1 MPADRETSSATTRLV
16 LDYVQAQLGEDGV
29 RRVVEA
35 ADVSLA
41 VEQLR
46 EPARWVSYD
55 TRIRLF
61 EAATA
66 AVGSPDAMFAVGASA
81 LRHGLSPTLTRIVRQ
96 LGSPRQVYRTLPRA
110 VAKFSTTSTM
120 QVLDLGS
127 KHASIRYE
135 LHEGYQHSRLDCLYA
150 QGLFSMVPTVFGLPE
165 ARVLHEECES
175 DGYPACLY
183 TVTWA
188 RRSRWRRPVEL
199 EDPELAVLRLQL
211 DALQSIAADLV
222 GSDQVEEVLQRITER
237 AASAVLAPSYLL
249 AVHSPQSGQP
259 WVFSA
264 GVSSDRAAEL
274 AEQMLSGGDLGPS
287 AVVVDVASTR
297 RHHGRLAAINGEGQT
312 GMADDRRML
321 AVYAGHA
328 AVALDLLVAVD
339 GSRRGEERATALLGL
354 AHRLSE
360 AESSVA
366 VAAVV
371 AQALPGIVGCGQAS
385 VLLWDASAGE
395 LRMAA
400 AEGVTPEVRHALM
413 TTALRPEQTPEL
425 VDMLTR
431 RQPRVLRR
439 AAVGPA
445 LEAVLALSGATT
457 CLAVPLMVGDDL
469 LGVATAGWDH
479 ELPGDL
485 VEPTARLVGVA
496 DQTATA
502 LLNARLLETIKHQSL
517 HDALTGLPN
526 RVLFGD
532 RLDHALLSCAAESG
546 VAVLFC
552 DLDRFKQVNDVL
564 GHAAGDEL
572 LRQVASR
579 LTASLRPGDSVG
591 RLSGDEFAVLLPGV
605 LDTTTALDVASRVV
619 WCFDAP
625 FRVDGR
631 ELRMTTSVGVAL
643 HQGHGGRADRLLRAA
658 DSAMYVAKQR
668 GRNQISCADQTPAP
682 LSSGASLEQ
691 ELAAAAGA
699 RELRL
704 HHQPIVAVGPDGPQ
718 VVGAEALL
726 RWEHPRLGLLP
737 PAAFLPLAEE
747 SSLVVEL
754 DLWALREACAHAQQW
769 AAAGNPP
776 LQRSVNL
783 AGRTLVD
790 PRLVPAVRS
799 ALAAHGVPADLLCLE
814 VVESQSLV
822 DLPTVAARLTELRR
836 LGVRTALDDFGTG
849 YSTLSWLQQLP
860 VDRIKL
866 DRTFTAD
873 LPGPQARRLV
883 RGVLALADALG
894 IEVVAEGVETTEQL
908 DALVDAGCRLVQG
921 YLLGPPAPALTA
933 ATSAS
938 GDSATAA

>member
-1 MPADRETSSATTRLV
+1 MPAERETSSATTRLV
-16 LDYVQAQLGEDGV
+16 LDYVQAHLGEAGV
-29 RRVVEA
+29 REVVAAARVPY
-35 ADVSLA
+35 DLD
-41 VEQLR
+41 QLR
-46 EPARWVSYD
+46 NAAEWVSYD
-55 TRIRLF
+55 ARVRLF
-61 EAATA
+61 AAATD
-66 AVGSPDAMFAVGASA
+66 AVGRPRAMFEVGASA
-81 LRHGLSPTLTRIVRQ
+81 LRTGISPPLEALLRA
-96 LGSPRQVYRTLPRA
+96 LGSPRQVFRQLPR
-110 VAKFSTTSTM
+110 VVGKFSTTSTM
-120 QVLDLGS
+120 EVLDSGRT
-127 KHASIRYE
+127 HVTIRYR

-150 QGLFSMVPTVFGLPE
+150 QGLLSVVPEVFGLPS
-165 ARVLHEECES
+165 ARVVHDECES
-175 DGYPACLY
+175 DGARACVY
-183 TVTWA
+183 HVTWA
-188 RRSRWRRPVEL
+188 ARSRLRPRPSVV
-199 EDPELAVLRLQL
+199 DPELAVLRQQL
-211 DALQSIAADLV
+211 DALQSVADELV
-222 GSDQVEEVLQRITER
+222 SSDRVEDVLQRITER
-237 AASAVLAPSYLL
+237 AASAVLAPAYLL
-249 AVHSPQSGQP
+249 AVRSPYGGDRL
-259 WVFSA
+259 VFSA
-264 GVSSDRAAEL
+264 GVDQERSAAMAEL
-274 AEQMLSGGDLGPS
+274 LLAGGDLGPS

-297 RHHGRLAAINGEGQT
+297 RHHGRLAALHGEGQR
-312 GMADDRRML
+312 GLADEQRML
-321 AVYAGHA
+321 DVYARHA

-354 AHRLSE
+354 AHQLSA

-385 VLLWDASAGE
+385 VLLWDGSASE
-395 LRMAA
+395 LRVTA
-400 AEGVTPEVRHALM
+400 AEGVTPQVRNALL

-425 VDMLTR
+425 VDMLAR
-431 RQPRVLRR
+431 RQPRVLQRGD
-439 AAVGPA
+439 VGPA
-445 LEAVLALSGATT
+445 LDAVLALAGATT
-457 CLAVPLMVGDDL
+457 CLAVPLMVGDDV

-479 ELPGDL
+479 APAGDL
-485 VEPTARLVGVA
+485 AEPTARLVGVA
-496 DQTATA
+496 DQAATA

-579 LTASLRPGDSVG
+579 LRASLRPGDSVG

-605 LDTTTALDVASRVV
+605 LDEATARDVASRVI

-643 HQGHGGRADRLLRAA
+643 HEGHGGRADRLLRAA
-658 DSAMYVAKQR
+658 DTAMYVAKQR
-668 GRNQISCADQTPAP
+668 GRNQISCAGQTPAP
-682 LSSGASLEQ
+682 LSSGPSFEQ
-691 ELAAAAGA
+691 ELAAAAAAG
-699 RELRL
+699 ELRL

-718 VVGAEALL
+718 VVGDEALL

-737 PAAFLPLAEE
+737 PAAFLSLAQE

-769 AAAGNPP
+769 AVAGHPP
-776 LQRSVNL
+776 LQCSVNL

-790 PRLVPAVRS
+790 PRLLPAVRS
-799 ALAAHGVPADLLCLE
+799 ALATYGVPAELLCLE

-822 DLPTVAARLTELRR
+822 DLPTVAARLTELRH

-866 DRTFTAD
+866 DRSFTAD
-873 LPGPQARRLV
+873 LPRPEARRLV

-894 IEVVAEGVETTEQL
+894 IEVVAEGVETPEQL
-908 DALVDAGCRLVQG
+908 GALVEAGCRLVQG
-921 YLLGPPAPALTA
+921 YLLGPPAPVLTA
-933 ATSAS
+933 SVDAAR
-938 GDSATAA
+938 DSSTAA